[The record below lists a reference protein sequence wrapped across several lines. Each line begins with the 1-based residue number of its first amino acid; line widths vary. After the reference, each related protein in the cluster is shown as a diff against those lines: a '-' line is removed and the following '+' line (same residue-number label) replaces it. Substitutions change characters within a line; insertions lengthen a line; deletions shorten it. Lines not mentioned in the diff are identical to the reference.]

1 MEISN
6 ILNSTLDSRASIMQ
20 VQSRENEFS
29 QFQTILEQSI
39 ERQNN
44 LTELAEQ
51 TMGRS
56 SLEVA
61 ERAQIREAA
70 EMFESYFLN
79 LMFREMRSTNFDADG
94 FIPRGNAE
102 RIFTEM
108 LDETISDKAAAQGG
122 FGLAD
127 MLYMQMTQHFR
138 DNRRED

>member
-1 MEISN
+1 MEISS
-6 ILNSTLDSRASIMQ
+6 ILSSTMDSRAAIMQ

-29 QFQTILEQSI
+29 QFQEVLERVMGRQEGSI
-39 ERQNN
+39 EDF
-44 LTELAEQ
+44 
-51 TMGRS
+51 
-56 SLEVA
+56 

-79 LMFREMRSTNFDADG
+79 TMFKNMRSVDFDEDG

-108 LDETISDKAAAQGG
+108 LDEVIADKAAAQGG

-127 MLYMQMTQHFR
+127 MLYMQMTQHL
-138 DNRRED
+138 N

>member
-6 ILNSTLDSRASIMQ
+6 ILSSTMDSRAAIMQ
-20 VQSRENEFS
+20 VQNREGEFG
-29 QFQTILEQSI
+29 QFQEILT
-39 ERQNN
+39 RFMAD
-44 LTELAEQ
+44 TD
-51 TMGRS
+51 R
-56 SLEVA
+56 SLEEM

-79 LMFREMRSTNFDADG
+79 LMFRNMRSVNFDEDG

-108 LDETISDKAAAQGG
+108 LDEVISDQAAAQGG

-127 MLYMQMTQHFR
+127 MLYMQMTEHFR
-138 DNRRED
+138 

>member
-6 ILNSTLDSRASIMQ
+6 ILSSTVESRAAIMQ
-20 VQSRENEFS
+20 AQNRENEYT
-29 QFQTILEQSI
+29 QFQSLLEQA
-39 ERQNN
+39 
-44 LTELAEQ
+44 L
-51 TMGRS
+51 GRVDKT
-56 SLEVA
+56 LEES

-79 LMFREMRSTNFDADG
+79 TMFRQMRSVNFDEDG

-108 LDETISDKAAAQGG
+108 LDEVISDKAAKQGG

-127 MLYMQMTQHFR
+127 MLYAQMTKHFNT
-138 DNRRED
+138 DMI

>member
-6 ILNSTLDSRASIMQ
+6 ILSSTIESRAAIMQ
-20 VQSRENEFS
+20 VQNTDNEFT
-29 QFQTILEQSI
+29 QFQAILTQMMGREDKSI
-39 ERQNN
+39 E
-44 LTELAEQ
+44 E
-51 TMGRS
+51 S
-56 SLEVA
+56 

-79 LMFREMRSTNFDADG
+79 MMFRQMRSVNFDEDG

-108 LDETISDKAAAQGG
+108 LDEVISDKAAEQGG

-138 DNRRED
+138 